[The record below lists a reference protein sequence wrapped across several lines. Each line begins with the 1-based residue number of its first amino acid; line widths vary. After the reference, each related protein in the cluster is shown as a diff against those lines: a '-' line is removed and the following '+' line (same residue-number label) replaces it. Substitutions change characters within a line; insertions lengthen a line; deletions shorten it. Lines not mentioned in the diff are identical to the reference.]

1 MIKDEWIARSL
12 GERSS
17 SAALLKR
24 SGPQAKR
31 SLIINHIGPSMN
43 PTLQSGDVLQ
53 VIPYDSK
60 KIRCGDVIV
69 FIPPGGDRK
78 ITHRVISIDSKGVK
92 TKGDNNKHIDSWVL
106 GHENIIG
113 RAVYLQ
119 REKKCRRV
127 YGGLMGQLF
136 VMVVGAICLI
146 SSVIYY
152 LLRPVYQQLARA
164 GIFRRWLHGL
174 VDIRVISFNREGRT
188 ELQLLMGRHVIGRL
202 LPGKSRWLIKP
213 PFRLLVDEEL
223 LSVPNQSHL
232 SLLSQDRAIK

>member
-24 SGPQAKR
+24 SGPQAQR

-43 PTLQSGDVLQ
+43 PTLQSGDALQ
-53 VIPYDSK
+53 IIPYDSK

-92 TKGDNNKHIDSWVL
+92 TKGDNNKRIDSWVL
-106 GHENIIG
+106 SHDNIIG
-113 RAVYLQ
+113 EVIYVQ
-119 REKKCRRV
+119 RGRGCRRV
-127 YGGLMGQLF
+127 YGGPIGQLF
-136 VMVVGAICLI
+136 VVVVKAIRI
-146 SSVIYY
+146 MDSVISY
-152 LLRPVYQQLARA
+152 LLRPVYQQLASS

-174 VDIRVISFNREGRT
+174 VDIRVISFNRQEGP
-188 ELQLLMGRHVIGRL
+188 ELQLLMGQQVIGRL
-202 LPGKSRWLIKP
+202 LPGKSQWDIRR
-213 PFRLLVDEEL
+213 PFRLFVDERSLPRNL
-223 LSVPNQSHL
+223 L
-232 SLLSQDRAIK
+232 K